1 MTDPAR
7 YFFDNL
13 IAIDENDALA
23 LPGKVKRLRI
33 SLEQCCKYLSRDD
46 GLTFSNLFGRLDY
59 VCNKLQTGN
68 VQKRRLH
75 EFRIFA
81 NKVIKD
87 HYEPLEGEYLRSLKV
102 LAEAYARFFGAEVPV
117 ELKKLYQHKESEI
130 GEGDKKQYHVNP
142 KGFRCMLLK
151 IDPGKKEL
159 LVQPDVNGDSAPV
172 VVLYDIR
179 NINDGLTPSVELM
192 QPGQQLQLLETHR
205 NKDGKVVPGLIILE
219 PDYLLD
225 VTSVAKCFQNI
236 QGKRIRAFEL
246 FFIGRSEIRKLSK
259 AIHKGNVA
267 NLFFD
272 ELINDG
278 DESYKEFQQ
287 VLLDS
292 FRAFP
297 LPYTSLEGID
307 KDYFDELKDQYNNL
321 RRIVNEDF
329 QKGDHRPVNRT
340 KSNLEVSL
348 MSPELGLQGRMDL
361 FDETPSANGHYQSKI
376 IELKSGKLP
385 FPSNNPSVVAE
396 DHAAQVRMYNMMA
409 RRVLGHHPEKIF
421 NAVLYSSSP
430 NPGEALRY
438 VSHFRSFERE
448 IINVRNQIVAWEYL
462 LAADKEPYPFFKKF
476 FHDIDV
482 RKYGLNPSDQR
493 FSWFFAK
500 FLDFRKLVL
509 EKITPLEQQYFFA
522 FSSFISREK
531 TLSKVGDGEYTKGLS
546 ALWNKTDLTDEDA
559 FNELRNL
566 KIKINNANLENACIT
581 LSRPSGINRFINFR
595 RGDICVL
602 YPHVDERSLATQ
614 HRVLKCSIE
623 RLTNEEV
630 TVRLRQKQSSLDY
643 FDSYEFWALEHDS
656 LDNNFEQ
663 MQSGLIE
670 FLKMP
675 AARRELLLGLKAP
688 EQNGHAIK
696 QFVTSAET
704 EYLEESRE
712 EQNKVLSA
720 AWHATD
726 YYLLV
731 GPPGTGKTNLF
742 LKRFVK
748 ELYHQ
753 TSLNVLLVS
762 YTNRAVDE
770 MCSSVRGMVNDQ
782 MIRIGS
788 SLGCDPEHEDLL
800 LDNKINDLKNRR
812 EIRHLIEKTRLFAGT
827 LSSILGKSELFELKK
842 FDIAIVDEASQ
853 ILEPNI
859 IHLLGRVNR
868 FVLIGD
874 ERQLPAVVTQSPQ
887 ESKINDPR
895 LHAIGLFDR
904 RNSYFERLL
913 WLCKK
918 NGWDDAWGELTFQGR
933 MHPDLAEFPNR
944 HFYNNKLKPAELSHQ
959 QASLC
964 PVYDRSD
971 GELTRMIAS
980 KRVVFIPSA
989 FSVREISEKYNTTE
1003 AKVIC
1008 KILETLREIHCF
1020 SNDFEM
1026 ADRIGIIT
1034 PYRNQIANIREHM
1047 EISGFECFDTI
1058 QVDTVER
1065 FQGSQKDFILVS
1077 LCMNNPSQL
1086 DFLAQSR
1093 VLIENKTETGLEP
1106 AVVDRKLNVTLTR
1119 ARKQIILTGNEA
1131 VLGHDEIYGRLIS
1144 DIRGNGGYFQR
1155 GARYLVEG

>member
-1 MTDPAR
+1 
-7 YFFDNL
+7 
-13 IAIDENDALA
+13 
-23 LPGKVKRLRI
+23 
-33 SLEQCCKYLSRDD
+33 
-46 GLTFSNLFGRLDY
+46 
-59 VCNKLQTGN
+59 
-68 VQKRRLH
+68 
-75 EFRIFA
+75 
-81 NKVIKD
+81 
-87 HYEPLEGEYLRSLKV
+87 
-102 LAEAYARFFGAEVPV
+102 
-117 ELKKLYQHKESEI
+117 
-130 GEGDKKQYHVNP
+130 
-142 KGFRCMLLK
+142 
-151 IDPGKKEL
+151 
-159 LVQPDVNGDSAPV
+159 
-172 VVLYDIR
+172 
-179 NINDGLTPSVELM
+179 
-192 QPGQQLQLLETHR
+192 
-205 NKDGKVVPGLIILE
+205 
-219 PDYLLD
+219 
-225 VTSVAKCFQNI
+225 
-236 QGKRIRAFEL
+236 
-246 FFIGRSEIRKLSK
+246 
-259 AIHKGNVA
+259 
-267 NLFFD
+267 
-272 ELINDG
+272 
-278 DESYKEFQQ
+278 
-287 VLLDS
+287 
-292 FRAFP
+292 
-297 LPYTSLEGID
+297 
-307 KDYFDELKDQYNNL
+307 
-321 RRIVNEDF
+321 
-329 QKGDHRPVNRT
+329 
-340 KSNLEVSL
+340 
-348 MSPELGLQGRMDL
+348 
-361 FDETPSANGHYQSKI
+361 
-376 IELKSGKLP
+376 
-385 FPSNNPSVVAE
+385 
-396 DHAAQVRMYNMMA
+396 
-409 RRVLGHHPEKIF
+409 
-421 NAVLYSSSP
+421 
-430 NPGEALRY
+430 
-438 VSHFRSFERE
+438 
-448 IINVRNQIVAWEYL
+448 
-462 LAADKEPYPFFKKF
+462 
-476 FHDIDV
+476 
-482 RKYGLNPSDQR
+482 
-493 FSWFFAK
+493 
-500 FLDFRKLVL
+500 
-509 EKITPLEQQYFFA
+509 
-522 FSSFISREK
+522 
-531 TLSKVGDGEYTKGLS
+531 
-546 ALWNKTDLTDEDA
+546 
-559 FNELRNL
+559 
-566 KIKINNANLENACIT
+566 
-581 LSRPSGINRFINFR
+581 
-595 RGDICVL
+595 
-602 YPHVDERSLATQ
+602 
-614 HRVLKCSIE
+614 
-623 RLTNEEV
+623 
-630 TVRLRQKQSSLDY
+630 
-643 FDSYEFWALEHDS
+643 
-656 LDNNFEQ
+656 
-663 MQSGLIE
+663 
-670 FLKMP
+670 MP